1 MQRGPGGVFAVSI
14 IVRPDDVR
22 RQNQLGIMLA
32 LRRHGNLSR
41 TELSAATGLSAST
54 VTVITNSLIQL
65 RVIQSFNNTDF
76 LNGVTFTRLI
86 QIGFIFRQ
94 MLNAFE

>member
-1 MQRGPGGVFAVSI
+1 MSTIA
-14 IVRPDDVR
+14 RPDDVR

-54 VTVITNSLIQL
+54 VTVITNSLIE
-65 RVIQSFNNTDF
+65 R
-76 LNGVTFTRLI
+76 GVL
-86 QIGFIFRQ
+86 
-94 MLNAFE
+94 ESE